1 MVKANDL
8 VGVGVI
14 GTGRAGMVH
23 IANFAENVPRARL
36 VAVCDLNEK
45 SVQEAALK
53 WNADSYTSPEE
64 FLKHPSLDAVVIA
77 TPTFAHAA
85 LVIAAAEAKKAI
97 LCEKPLTITEEEAGD
112 MDKAVKQNGV
122 PFVMGFMRRFDQ
134 SFLRAREMVER
145 GDIGEPLMVKS
156 TGKGPGLPP
165 SWNLDIEKSN
175 GMLAE
180 VNSHDFDC
188 VRFLTGEEYKWVFAT
203 ALNNKCPDYKAEY
216 PQFYDTA
223 IVTFGMSGKI
233 IGTIDGA
240 CPADYGYDARVE
252 IQGADGVL
260 FIGDLAKKGI
270 VIGRKGKGVA
280 EEIVDSWR
288 SLFREAY
295 LAEDRCLV
303 DCVLKGIESP
313 STLTDGW
320 QALKAVRAAN
330 RSIRSGQVVEV

>member
-1 MVKANDL
+1 MKANDL

-36 VAVCDLNEK
+36 VAVCDLDEK
-45 SVQEAALK
+45 SVQETANK
-53 WNADSYTSPEE
+53 WNADPYTNPED
-64 FLKHPSLDAVVIA
+64 FLMHPLLDAVVIA
-77 TPTFAHAA
+77 APTFVHAE

-97 LCEKPLTITEEEAGD
+97 LCEKPLTITEEEAAR
-112 MDKAVKQNGV
+112 MDKAVKQNKV
-122 PFVMGFMRRFDQ
+122 PFLMGFMRRFDQ
-134 SFLRAREMVER
+134 SFIRAREIIQS
-145 GDIGEPLMVKS
+145 GDIGEPLMIKS

-165 SWNLDIEKSN
+165 AWNLDIDRSN

-188 VRFLTGEEYKWVFAT
+188 VRFLSGEEYKWVFAT
-203 ALNNKCPDYKAEY
+203 ARNNKCPDYKTEY

-223 IVTFGMSGKI
+223 IVTFGMTGKV
-233 IGTIDGA
+233 IGTIDGS

-260 FIGDLAKKGI
+260 FIGNIAKKG
-270 VIGRKGKGVA
+270 VVVGRKGKGVA

-295 LAEDRCLV
+295 LAEDRCLINSL
-303 DCVLKGIESP
+303 LKGIEPP
-313 STLTDGW
+313 STLKDGW
-320 QALKAVRAAN
+320 QALKAVRASN
-330 RSIRSGQVVEV
+330 RSIRSGKVEEV